1 MNFFQGICS
10 HKTEE
15 GRLSAVYNIPCF
27 HQLFG
32 RKDGSGQ
39 TKEQQIEEE
48 SKEEEIEQFG
58 ASQFDFTNAYYQFA
72 NDTNTQIRILT
83 ASCLHEAYKMQSET
97 EDT

>member
-39 TKEQQIEEE
+39 TKE
-48 SKEEEIEQFG
+48 
-58 ASQFDFTNAYYQFA
+58 
-72 NDTNTQIRILT
+72 
-83 ASCLHEAYKMQSET
+83 
-97 EDT
+97 